1 MGREL
6 QKQNRTILYSLCEW
20 GTAGVEH
27 WGKSMAQSWRVT
39 DDIFPYWDKIV
50 HISKYN
56 SHILN
61 YVDFFGHNDADM
73 LDIGNGALTVPEC
86 RTHFALWAAMKSPL
100 LIGTDLAKLSQEL
113 VQVVKNRV
121 LLNFNQD
128 PIVGKPA
135 TPFLW
140 DYTSPAEYWAGDYG
154 NGDKL
159 VLMVN
164 YNDTK
169 QVKIVDLSSVPGLEP
184 HKKYRVLDAWN
195 REEECVGT
203 LNRDVEGHDTAAVVV
218 QGEC

>member
-1 MGREL
+1 MGCEL
-6 QKQNRTILYSLCEW
+6 QKQSRTILYSLCEW

-27 WGKSMAQSWRVT
+27 WGKSIAQSWRVT
-39 DDIFPYWDKIV
+39 DDISPRWDKIV
-50 HISKYN
+50 NISQYN

-113 VQVVKNRV
+113 VEVLKNRA
-121 LLNFNQD
+121 LLSFNQD

-154 NGDKL
+154 SGDKL

-164 YNDTK
+164 YNDAK
-169 QVKIVDLSSVPGLEP
+169 QVKSVDLSSVPGLEP
-184 HKKYRVLDAWN
+184 SKKYKVLDAWS
-195 REEECVGT
+195 REEECVGV